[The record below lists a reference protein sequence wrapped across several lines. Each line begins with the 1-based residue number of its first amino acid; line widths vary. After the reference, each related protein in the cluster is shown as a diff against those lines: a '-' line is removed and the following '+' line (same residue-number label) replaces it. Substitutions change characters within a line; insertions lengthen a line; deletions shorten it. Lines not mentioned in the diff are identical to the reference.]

1 MAENDYRQIFSK
13 NLKHYMNLSHKNQM
27 DLMRDLNLSSSTVS
41 NWCTGTKLP
50 RMNKVQMLA
59 DYFGIE
65 KSDLIEEKKD
75 TDGTHCFSP
84 KIKNIAQEIADNED
98 LTKLFDVVK
107 TASPD
112 DLKLLYE
119 IALRIKQ

>member
-1 MAENDYRQIFSK
+1 MAENDYKQIFSK
-13 NLKHYMNLSHKNQM
+13 NLKHYMNLSHKNQT

-84 KIKNIAQEIADNED
+84 EIQNIAQEIADNED

>member
-1 MAENDYRQIFSK
+1 MAENDYKQIFSK

-75 TDGTHCFSP
+75 MDDTHCFSP
-84 KIKNIAQEIADNED
+84 EIKNIAQEIADNED

>member
-1 MAENDYRQIFSK
+1 MAENDYKQIFSK

-27 DLMRDLNLSSSTVS
+27 DLMHDLNLSSSTVS

-75 TDGTHCFSP
+75 MDDTHCFSLE
-84 KIKNIAQEIADNED
+84 IKNIAQEIADNED